1 MRALLLCAAAACAAI
16 TNERL
21 VDPVAKEMALADE
34 KRYRENYAPRTP
46 KELAEDERWFL
57 ADTGSS
63 VDAIDVE
70 EHAPESCARNCSIA
84 PELLGRDCMRWKGC
98 EQRKGCSSNSH

>member
-1 MRALLLCAAAACAAI
+1 MRALLLCAAAAGAAI

-46 KELAEDERWFL
+46 KELAEDERHHRV
-57 ADTGSS
+57 G
-63 VDAIDVE
+63 VV
-70 EHAPESCARNCSIA
+70 
-84 PELLGRDCMRWKGC
+84 LLRRPRVGR
-98 EQRKGCSSNSH
+98 

>member
-46 KELAEDERWFL
+46 KELAEDERALQFYTKIMSQVTNRSR
-57 ADTGSS
+57 TGPPTTTS
-63 VDAIDVE
+63 
-70 EHAPESCARNCSIA
+70 R
-84 PELLGRDCMRWKGC
+84 GRRRRRPCLRPCD
-98 EQRKGCSSNSH
+98 